1 MWNHLAHDSTVPG
14 SARWALLRGAA
25 MVSGRKNTKHDADE
39 LHVWLSAQP
48 TDRLVELIWDQ
59 AQGDDRFR
67 DQLLMQAARQ
77 QVGGLNLAPF
87 IAAIDRAT
95 AVSDFV
101 DYAESYS
108 YSSGI
113 QEVLTNLEQLLRD
126 GQAAAVI
133 ELAEHAHRSVEE
145 NLESVDDS
153 DGYLGGL
160 LDHIEEL
167 HLAACREA
175 RPDPEDLAHRL
186 LALEKGSD
194 YGFSGAAQTYA
205 RVLGKKGL
213 AAYRRLAE
221 EEWAKIPA
229 LGPGDPSGGSG
240 ERGTITRI
248 MEALASES
256 GDVEAQVAI
265 TSRDLTSPRSFLQI
279 AEFYREA
286 GRADDALAW
295 AERGMAAF
303 PAGEHSGLTAFVVD
317 AYLDGERSR
326 EAMKLAWQD
335 FARLPGFA
343 SFQQLKARADRAGQ
357 WDKWRPKARIYLR
370 KHSTPMTQ
378 APHGGARWA
387 RGYSE
392 LVQALL
398 WEKEPDLAWREAL
411 AGGCTDE
418 VWLQLAASREKEHP
432 EDVIPVYQ
440 RLAELLVQ
448 EKNNDAYRRA
458 AGIVKR
464 LGGVMEGLGRG
475 EEFSAYLVSLRKAH
489 RPKRNF
495 MAALSAEGL

>member
-1 MWNHLAHDSTVPG
+1 MWNHLAHDSTVPV
-14 SARWALLRGAA
+14 SARWALLGRATK
-25 MVSGRKNTKHDADE
+25 VSGRKDTKPDADE

-67 DQLLMQAARQ
+67 DQLLMQAATQR
-77 QVGGLNLAPF
+77 VGGLNLAPF

-101 DYAESYS
+101 DYAEAYS

-113 QEVLTNLEQLLRD
+113 RELLTNLEQLLRD

-167 HLAACREA
+167 HLAACRKA

-248 MEALASES
+248 MEALARES

-286 GRADDALAW
+286 GRAADALAW
-295 AERGMAAF
+295 AEQGMAAF
-303 PAGEHSGLTAFVVD
+303 PTGEHPGLTTFVVD
-317 AYLDGERSR
+317 AYLDGGRNR
-326 EAMKLAWQD
+326 EAMELAWEG
-335 FARLPGFA
+335 FARHPGFA
-343 SFQQLKARADRAGQ
+343 AFQQLKARADRAGQ
-357 WDKWRPKARIYLR
+357 WDQWRARARTLLR
-370 KHSTPMTQ
+370 QQATPMTQ
-378 APHGGARWA
+378 TTYREARWA

-398 WEKEPDLAWREAL
+398 WDEEPDMAWREAV

-418 VWLQLAASREKEHP
+418 VWLQLAAIREQEHP
-432 EDVIPVYQ
+432 EDVIPVYR
-440 RLAELLVQ
+440 RLAERLVQ

-458 AGIVKR
+458 AAIVKG
-464 LGGVMEGLGRG
+464 LGGVMVGLGRG

-495 MAALSAEGL
+495 MAALSADGL